1 MKARHELTAKVMG
14 RATKAEIA
22 ARIEVIV
29 PMILDGLRLRE
40 IRLLVAAK
48 TTWGGQISEAQ
59 VKCYVTKAQVEI
71 RSSSQIDYPGEVSR
85 PPGCATNAP
94 WRERSLPKTTRPT
107 SPPTRGSASE
117 QTTCRRTAK
126 HQHTDRFAA
135 ARTTGWRLGSGP
147 PPLKAAS
154 PVA

>member
-59 VKCYVTKAQVEI
+59 VKRYVTKAQVEI
-71 RSSSQIDYPGEVSR
+71 RSSSQIDYPGEV
-85 PPGCATNAP
+85 ATA
-94 WRERSLPKTTRPT
+94 RLRYERALAR
-107 SPPTRGSASE
+107 AVA
-117 QTTCRRTAK
+117 AK
-126 HQHTDRFAA
+126 DNKAYIAA
-135 ARTTGWRLGSGP
+135 NKGLCE
-147 PPLKAAS
+147 
-154 PVA
+154 